1 MVQQHAVPK
10 RTVPMRRYRSASSC
24 QTQKMQQTQFMPLS
38 ALQTPRP
45 RHITLPLTFKTPIKL
60 LVRQSDSAT
69 LPVNILLWSFP
80 NVQPTRVTPNCTGRP
95 RSLSTPQSTSQE
107 NEIIYLK
114 NITDLYIT
122 NNVFSVWVTVI
133 LWWCF
138 CCSES
143 LDFICLW
150 RWLLKP
156 IRKIRTCLFHRRRS
170 SQRGR
175 VLLYHTVVRY
185 TTPTLRSTEFKHN
198 ECECILSIW
207 IE

>member
-1 MVQQHAVPK
+1 
-10 RTVPMRRYRSASSC
+10 MRRYRSASSC
-24 QTQKMQQTQFMPLS
+24 QTQKMQQTQFMPPS

-45 RHITLPLTFKTPIKL
+45 RHITLPLTFKTPMKL

-80 NVQPTRVTPNCTGRP
+80 NVQLTRVTPNCTGRP
-95 RSLSTPQSTSQE
+95 RSLSTPQSTSPE

-114 NITDLYIT
+114 DIADLWIK
-122 NNVFSVWVTVI
+122 NNAFSVTVI
-133 LWWCF
+133 LWWWF

-143 LDFICLW
+143 LAFICLW

-170 SQRGR
+170 PQRGQ

-198 ECECILSIW
+198 ECESIQGICIYQKN
-207 IE
+207 